1 MCGRLNFIVLY
12 GWYIEFNK
20 VWKECIVIDNCSSI
34 NVMMYRT
41 KDINQKETKIQKKKV
56 FELIKKKSKKIISK
70 NNECDIEYVI

>member
-1 MCGRLNFIVLY
+1 
-12 GWYIEFNK
+12 
-20 VWKECIVIDNCSSI
+20 
-34 NVMMYRT
+34 MMYRT